1 MSLFTSLSIGVSGLT
16 TSQNSL
22 NTTSHNLANTETKG
36 FVRQQV
42 VQVDSNY
49 LNWGV
54 THISTLQSG
63 LGTDIATVRQIR
75 DVFLDKA
82 YRKELGRQGFYQVQ
96 YEAVEEIE
104 SMFGEL
110 EGVAFQDSMED
121 LWVSLQELAKEP
133 DSIVTRASVIQ
144 NAVNFIERAEN
155 ISTQLRE
162 YQVNLNTQIKNEVN
176 EINSIAEKIKE
187 LNLKIRQYESN
198 GMENANDLRDSRNKL
213 LDELGQLVNITYKET
228 EDGIV
233 TVTAEGVPLVTEDM
247 VYKMGTVPISETSDM
262 LKPVWIS
269 HGNIDVFN
277 LDRSTANYRD
287 MDIGSL
293 KGLLVVRGSNVGKY
307 TDIPIR
313 DNYDTDEDYNDAVFE
328 YNNQVETSVL
338 MTVQSQFDQLI
349 HGIVTTINDIL
360 SPNKE
365 ITLPAGTVITNADG
379 STTTLAS
386 PKTITILDSEN
397 TPVGM
402 DSNHTMG
409 EALFNRKSMDRYN
422 DSNILQS
429 IVITNPDSTITT
441 LTNVRVYN
449 EENKAD
455 NYSLFTIGEIE
466 VNPDIMN
473 NYSLIPLSSNT
484 LSGDYDIETAEAL
497 LSAWQEP
504 FATLSPNTLTSNNFA
519 GYYTAFIAELAN
531 RGDQLNTISTNQE
544 SMVNSIDNQRQQVLG
559 VSSDEE
565 LANLIKFQHAY
576 NASARYI
583 TVIDSMLEHI
593 VTSL

>member
-155 ISTQLRE
+155 ISTQLKE

-228 EDGIV
+228 ADGIV

-269 HGNIDVFN
+269 HGNTDVFN

-293 KGLLVVRGSNVGKY
+293 KGLLVVRGTNVGKY

-397 TPVGM
+397 APVGM

-455 NYSLFTIGEIE
+455 NYSLFTVGEIE

>member
-162 YQVNLNTQIKNEVN
+162 YQVNLNTQINNEVN

-187 LNLKIRQYESN
+187 LNLRIRQYESN

-228 EDGIV
+228 ADGIV

-397 TPVGM
+397 APVGM

>member
-162 YQVNLNTQIKNEVN
+162 YQVNLNTQINNEVN

-228 EDGIV
+228 ADGIV

-397 TPVGM
+397 APVGM